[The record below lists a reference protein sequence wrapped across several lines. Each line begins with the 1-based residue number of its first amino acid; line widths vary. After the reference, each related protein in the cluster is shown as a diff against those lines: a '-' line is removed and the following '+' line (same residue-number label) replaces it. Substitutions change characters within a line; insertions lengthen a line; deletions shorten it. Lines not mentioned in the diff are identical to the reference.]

1 MKTSDFLKDKM
12 RELRITQNEV
22 GRRCD
27 ISQGTV
33 HNILNGG
40 SIREDTLIKIAC
52 AFNCPLS
59 SFDEWKGHE
68 AVNTFEPSS
77 QTTTPMSEAKQK
89 LLDLFDNS
97 KAAQIMLTQMLQM
110 TEDQILD
117 QVLHMQESI
126 RKGR

>member
-40 SIREDTLIKIAC
+40 SIREDTV
-52 AFNCPLS
+52 P
-59 SFDEWKGHE
+59 
-68 AVNTFEPSS
+68 
-77 QTTTPMSEAKQK
+77 
-89 LLDLFDNS
+89 LDLS
-97 KAAQIMLTQMLQM
+97 KSAHCCANLSRPTMECLP
-110 TEDQILD
+110 
-117 QVLHMQESI
+117 
-126 RKGR
+126 